1 MCGDDD
7 DALACENMGFVA
19 TQQPLMNRSNLRIA
33 ISYRSQTYPIT
44 LEDASTVSTF
54 QDLIFDT
61 VGVRPENQKILVP
74 PKARQL
80 LQTLRA
86 GTTTQT
92 TIRDVGLSDCMQ
104 ITVIGAP
111 DNEIKEVQAEEE
123 KWDKALAKRRQLHP
137 SLLKN
142 ATPQKRSVVV
152 PESVLGKIVVHPSV
166 PSSNPWYAEIFSYL
180 NRLASDPAILH
191 VCHLHGYKVGTLT
204 ELLPHEH
211 PDLLGL
217 NINMGDTILLRIRTD
232 AADGLRDYKTTRR
245 VLIHELC
252 HIEIA
257 GHPPEFNVLNSQLN
271 REVEAFEHNRILGTH
286 RLSKGPVYEPAN
298 TVSVDAD
305 EEREERRRK
314 ILAATEK
321 RLADI
326 DHRSRPNVETPK
338 RYLFPSKV

>member
-1 MCGDDD
+1 MNSRMLD
-7 DALACENMGFVA
+7 LAI
-19 TQQPLMNRSNLRIA
+19 L
-33 ISYRSQTYPIT
+33 YRSQTYPIT
-44 LEDASTVSTF
+44 LDDGLTVAIL
-54 QDLIFDT
+54 QERIFDT
-61 VGVRPENQKILVP
+61 IGVRPVNQKILVP
-74 PKARQL
+74 LKARQL

-86 GTTTQT
+86 GTTTRNT
-92 TIRDVGLSDCMQ
+92 LRDVGLSDRMR

-111 DNEIKEVQAEEE
+111 DAEIEEVQAGEE
-123 KWDKALAKRRQLHP
+123 KWDKAREARRQLHP

-152 PESVLGKIVVHPSV
+152 QEPVFGKSVVHPSV
-166 PSSNPWYAEIFSYL
+166 HSSNPWYTKILAYL

-191 VCHLHGYKVGTLT
+191 VCHLHGFKVGTLT

-211 PDLLGL
+211 PELLGL

-232 AADGLRDYKTTRR
+232 AADGMRDYKTTRR

-271 REVEAFEHNRILGTH
+271 REVEIFEQKRVLGSH
-286 RLSKGPVYEPAN
+286 KLSTELVYEPTN
-298 TVSVDAD
+298 TVPLDED

-321 RLADI
+321 RLADMDRNI
-326 DHRSRPNVETPK
+326 QSHCGDAKKVPFSR
-338 RYLFPSKV
+338 

>member
-123 KWDKALAKRRQLHP
+123 KWDKARAKRRQLHP

-211 PDLLGL
+211 PELLGL

>member
-1 MCGDDD
+1 
-7 DALACENMGFVA
+7 MGFVA

-123 KWDKALAKRRQLHP
+123 KWDKARAKRRQLHP

-211 PDLLGL
+211 PELLGL

>member
-1 MCGDDD
+1 
-7 DALACENMGFVA
+7 
-19 TQQPLMNRSNLRIA
+19 
-33 ISYRSQTYPIT
+33 
-44 LEDASTVSTF
+44 
-54 QDLIFDT
+54 
-61 VGVRPENQKILVP
+61 
-74 PKARQL
+74 
-80 LQTLRA
+80 
-86 GTTTQT
+86 
-92 TIRDVGLSDCMQ
+92 
-104 ITVIGAP
+104 
-111 DNEIKEVQAEEE
+111 
-123 KWDKALAKRRQLHP
+123 
-137 SLLKN
+137 
-142 ATPQKRSVVV
+142 
-152 PESVLGKIVVHPSV
+152 
-166 PSSNPWYAEIFSYL
+166 
-180 NRLASDPAILH
+180 
-191 VCHLHGYKVGTLT
+191 
-204 ELLPHEH
+204 
-211 PDLLGL
+211 
-217 NINMGDTILLRIRTD
+217 MGDTILLRIRTD

>member
-19 TQQPLMNRSNLRIA
+19 TQQPLMNRSYLRIA

-61 VGVRPENQKILVP
+61 VGVRPVNQKILVP

-86 GTTTQT
+86 GTTTQA

-123 KWDKALAKRRQLHP
+123 KWDKARAKRRQLHP

-142 ATPQKRSVVV
+142 ATPQKRSMVV

-211 PDLLGL
+211 PELLGL

-257 GHPPEFNVLNSQLN
+257 GHPPEFNALNSQLN

-326 DHRSRPNVETPK
+326 DQNIQSQCGD
-338 RYLFPSKV
+338 SKKVPFSK

>member
-1 MCGDDD
+1 
-7 DALACENMGFVA
+7 
-19 TQQPLMNRSNLRIA
+19 
-33 ISYRSQTYPIT
+33 
-44 LEDASTVSTF
+44 
-54 QDLIFDT
+54 
-61 VGVRPENQKILVP
+61 
-74 PKARQL
+74 
-80 LQTLRA
+80 
-86 GTTTQT
+86 
-92 TIRDVGLSDCMQ
+92 MQ

-211 PDLLGL
+211 PELLGL

-245 VLIHELC
+245 VLIHKLC

-257 GHPPEFNVLNSQLN
+257 GHPPEFNALNSQLN

-286 RLSKGPVYEPAN
+286 RLSKEPVYEPAN

-321 RLADI
+321 RLADV
-326 DHRSRPNVETPK
+326 DHSIQTQCGD
-338 RYLFPSKV
+338 SKKVPFSE